1 MATRKISDLTL
12 LTTVSPSDTLLLLD
26 NSDPVDTNKKTEVGS
41 IFKAVPGGTQNQP
54 GLAFDQKTATGL
66 YSTTQGELGISLG
79 DSKLLLEKQSTSLVL
94 SARDSADSNLDLT
107 FQALGTGLIRFNS
120 TIAINDSVFTV
131 PNSSDNSKIIKFSA
145 TQLPTGTTRTFVFP
159 DAGIDIDT
167 VVTTTSTQTL
177 ANKTL
182 TAPIFT
188 GALQGVGLTLS
199 GDLQVD
205 GNSTVGSE
213 SADTLTVA
221 ATSTFNANITAN
233 NPVTINAAT
242 TTTAD
247 VTLNQT
253 SGTGSYRKLKFFDT
267 SQDTNAG
274 RSVADLSVTTDS
286 AARFLDLTYY
296 DQDTDYTSTNYSYGI
311 RAASIGYTL
320 PQVTVNIS
328 NGAVASFTITNAG
341 ANITAAM
348 TATISGD
355 GSDALVTPVVVN
367 GALESITIDAGG
379 QDYTSATITFV
390 TTGGALQYRTY
401 NYATA
406 TEDKKEI
413 IHTGNLN
420 LISAIGSVS
429 NLVTTGSVNFDDG
442 TFILDNTNDRI
453 GIDRTP
459 TAYKLEVG
467 GDIYFTGGLLIGGDS
482 SSFVVQK
489 RLDATPLKFN
499 KYDGTNEMIIDAA
512 GNVGINKSSPG
523 KRLDVVGDSNVDGDF
538 YVTETDSV
546 NQIGGALYAKRLKL
560 TDLNGAVQTIT
571 ADSISATSRTKV
583 IFHAYS

>member
-311 RAASIGYTL
+311 RAASVGYTL
-320 PQVTVNIS
+320 PQVTVNIT

-429 NLVTTGSVNFDDG
+429 NLVTTGSVNFDNG

-453 GIDRTP
+453 GISRTP

-499 KYDGTNEMIIDAA
+499 KYDGSNEMIIDAA

>member
-26 NSDPVDTNKKTEVGS
+26 NSDPVDTNKKSEVGS
-41 IFKAVPGGTQNQP
+41 IFKAVPGGSQNQP
-54 GLAFDQKTATGL
+54 GLSFDQKTATGL

-182 TAPIFT
+182 TSPIFT
-188 GALQGVGLTLS
+188 GDLVGTNLTL
-199 GDLQVD
+199 GGNFQVD
-205 GNSTVGSE
+205 GNSTLGSDNN
-213 SADTLTVA
+213 DTVTVA
-221 ATSTFNANITAN
+221 AVSTFNANLTAN

-247 VTLNQT
+247 ITLNQT

-274 RSVADLSVTTDS
+274 RAVADLAVTTDS

-296 DQDTDYTSTNYSYGI
+296 DQDTDYTSTNFSYGI
-311 RAASIGYTL
+311 RAASVGYTL
-320 PQVTVNIS
+320 PQVVVNIS

-367 GALESITIDAGG
+367 GALQSITIDAGG
-379 QDYTSATITFV
+379 QDYTSATISFV

-442 TFILDNTNDRI
+442 TFILDNANDRI
-453 GIDRTP
+453 GISRTP

-482 SSFVVQK
+482 SNFVVQK

>member
-1 MATRKISDLTL
+1 VATRKISDLTL

-367 GALESITIDAGG
+367 GALQSITIDAGG
-379 QDYTSATITFV
+379 QDYTSATISFV

-442 TFILDNTNDRI
+442 TFILDNANDRI
-453 GIDRTP
+453 GISRTP

-499 KYDGTNEMIIDAA
+499 KYDGSNEMIIDAA

>member
-199 GDLQVD
+199 GDFQVD

-213 SADTLTVA
+213 AADTLTVA

-253 SGTGSYRKLKFFDT
+253 SSTGSYRKLKFFDT

-274 RSVADLSVTTDS
+274 RAVADLAVTTDS

-311 RAASIGYTL
+311 RTASIGYTL

-367 GALESITIDAGG
+367 GALQSITIDAGG

-420 LISAIGSVS
+420 LISDIGSVS

-453 GIDRTP
+453 GISRTP

-482 SSFVVQK
+482 SNFVVQK

-499 KYDGTNEMIIDAA
+499 KFDGSNEMIIDAA
-512 GNVGINKSSPG
+512 GNVGINNATPS

-546 NQIGGALYAKRLKL
+546 NQIGGAVHAKRLKL

>member
-41 IFKAVPGGTQNQP
+41 IFKAVPGGSQNQP

-159 DAGIDIDT
+159 DAGVDIDT
-167 VVTTTSTQTL
+167 LVTASSTQTL
-177 ANKTL
+177 TSKTL
-182 TAPIFT
+182 VSPIFSGDLT
-188 GALQGVGLTLS
+188 GVNLTLS
-199 GDLQVD
+199 GDFQVD
-205 GNSTVGSE
+205 GNSTVGSDNN
-213 SADTLTVA
+213 DTLTVA
-221 ATSTFNANITAN
+221 AVSTFNANLTAN

-247 VTLNQT
+247 VQLNQT
-253 SGTGSYRKLKFFDT
+253 SGTGTYRKLKFFDT

-274 RSVADLSVTTDS
+274 RSVADLGVTTDS
-286 AARFLDLTYY
+286 AARYLDLKYY
-296 DQDTDYTSTNYSYGI
+296 DQDTDYSSSNYTYGVRI
-311 RAASIGYTL
+311 ASVGYTL
-320 PQVTVNIS
+320 PEVTVTIT
-328 NGAVASFTITNAG
+328 NGAVAGFTITNPG
-341 ANITAAM
+341 ANISQAM
-348 TATISGD
+348 TATITGD
-355 GSDALVTPVVVN
+355 GSDALITPVVVN
-367 GALESITIDAGG
+367 GALSSITIDAGG
-379 QDYTSATITFV
+379 QDYTTATVAFV
-390 TTGGALQYRTY
+390 TSGGALQYRTY
-401 NYATA
+401 NHTTT
-406 TEDKKEI
+406 TEAKNEI
-413 IHTGNLN
+413 IHTGNLG
-420 LISAIGSVS
+420 LISAIGSVN

-442 TFILDNTNDRI
+442 TFILDDTNDRV

-482 SSFVVQK
+482 SNLSIQK
-489 RLDATPLKFN
+489 RLAATPLKFN
-499 KYDGTNEMIIDAA
+499 KYDGTNEMIIDSN
-512 GNVGINKSSPG
+512 GNVGINRSSPS

-546 NQIGGALYAKRLKL
+546 NQIGGAIYAKRLKL
-560 TDLNGAVQTIT
+560 EDLNGAVQTIT

>member
-274 RSVADLSVTTDS
+274 RAVADLAVTTDS

-429 NLVTTGSVNFDDG
+429 NLVTTGSVNFDNG
-442 TFILDNTNDRI
+442 TFILDNANDRI
-453 GIDRTP
+453 GISRTP

-499 KYDGTNEMIIDAA
+499 KYDGSNEMIIDAA
-512 GNVGINKSSPG
+512 GNVGINKSSPS
-523 KRLDVVGDSNVDGDF
+523 KRLDVVGDSNIDGDF

-546 NQIGGALYAKRLKL
+546 NKIGGALYAKRLKL

>member
-274 RSVADLSVTTDS
+274 RAVADLAVTTDS

-429 NLVTTGSVNFDDG
+429 NLVTTGSVNFDNG
-442 TFILDNTNDRI
+442 TFILDNANDRI
-453 GIDRTP
+453 GISRTP

-512 GNVGINKSSPG
+512 GNVGINKSSPS

-546 NQIGGALYAKRLKL
+546 NKIGGALYAKRLKL

>member
-274 RSVADLSVTTDS
+274 RAVADLAVTTDS

-390 TTGGALQYRTY
+390 TTGGALPVSYTHLTLPTIY
-401 NYATA
+401 
-406 TEDKKEI
+406 
-413 IHTGNLN
+413 
-420 LISAIGSVS
+420 SV
-429 NLVTTGSVNFDDG
+429 
-442 TFILDNTNDRI
+442 
-453 GIDRTP
+453 
-459 TAYKLEVG
+459 
-467 GDIYFTGGLLIGGDS
+467 
-482 SSFVVQK
+482 
-489 RLDATPLKFN
+489 
-499 KYDGTNEMIIDAA
+499 
-512 GNVGINKSSPG
+512 
-523 KRLDVVGDSNVDGDF
+523 
-538 YVTETDSV
+538 
-546 NQIGGALYAKRLKL
+546 
-560 TDLNGAVQTIT
+560 
-571 ADSISATSRTKV
+571 
-583 IFHAYS
+583 

>member
-274 RSVADLSVTTDS
+274 RAVADLSVTTDS

-442 TFILDNTNDRI
+442 TFILDNANDRI
-453 GIDRTP
+453 GISRTP

>member
-429 NLVTTGSVNFDDG
+429 NLVTTGSVNFDNG
-442 TFILDNTNDRI
+442 TFILDNANDRI
-453 GIDRTP
+453 GISRTP

-499 KYDGTNEMIIDAA
+499 KYDGSNEMIIDAA

>member
-274 RSVADLSVTTDS
+274 RAVADLAVTTDS

-367 GALESITIDAGG
+367 GALQSITIDAGG

-429 NLVTTGSVNFDDG
+429 NLVTTGSVNFDNG
-442 TFILDNTNDRI
+442 TFILDNANDRI
-453 GIDRTP
+453 GISRTP

-499 KYDGTNEMIIDAA
+499 KYDGSNEMIIDAA
-512 GNVGINKSSPG
+512 GNVGINKSSPS
-523 KRLDVVGDSNVDGDF
+523 KRLDVVGDSNIDGDF

-546 NQIGGALYAKRLKL
+546 NKIGGALYAKRLKL